1 MASTVGTRLAFEK
14 AKEAIN
20 RAGFSL
26 GQAALSQSYL
36 RLEVGLSTTI
46 TNYQFPVLTN
56 DVSSSNTTSFNTE
69 QRLNLQDAFVCSS
82 IGLFFCKPSSTT
94 ATNFQLV
101 TYPNAR
107 IFSASNTASSL
118 YNWYNSSLSLTV
130 NNRQIVPAYD
140 LYRHYS
146 VPQTQQQTAPYY
158 AANTTDPFVDQQ
170 DGGESAF
177 YPVEPAWVLVGSKQ
191 NTLQVQLNSAMAAVE
206 TNSRAV
212 LILRGHLAQNVT
224 PVR

>member
-1 MASTVGTRLAFEK
+1 MASTVGSRLAFEK

-26 GQAALSQSYL
+26 GQAVLSQSYL
-36 RLEVGLSTTI
+36 RLEVSLSTSI

-69 QRLNLQDAFVCSS
+69 QRLNLQDAFVCSQV
-82 IGLFFCKPSSTT
+82 GLFFCKPSSSTDT
-94 ATNFQLV
+94 SFQLV
-101 TYPNAR
+101 SYPNAS
-107 IFSASNTASSL
+107 IFTTANTATSL
-118 YNWYNSSLSLTV
+118 FNWYNSSLSLTV

-146 VPQTQQQTAPYY
+146 VPQQQTT
-158 AANTTDPFVDQQ
+158 ANADYTTSGINYKDQQ
-170 DGGESAF
+170 DGSASAF
-177 YPVEPAWVLVGSKQ
+177 YPIEPAWVLVGSKQ
-191 NTLQVQLNSAMAAVE
+191 NTLQVQLASAMAAVE
-206 TNSRAV
+206 SNSRAV

>member
-1 MASTVGTRLAFEK
+1 
-14 AKEAIN
+14 
-20 RAGFSL
+20 
-26 GQAALSQSYL
+26 
-36 RLEVGLSTTI
+36 
-46 TNYQFPVLTN
+46 
-56 DVSSSNTTSFNTE
+56 
-69 QRLNLQDAFVCSS
+69 
-82 IGLFFCKPSSTT
+82 LFFCKPSSST

-101 TYPNAR
+101 TYPNAQ
-107 IFSASNTASSL
+107 IFTAANTATSL

-158 AANTTDPFVDQQ
+158 AANTEAFKDQQ

-191 NTLQVQLNSAMAAVE
+191 NTLQVQLPQAMTAVE

-212 LILRGHLAQNVT
+212 LVLRGHLAQNVT

>member
-1 MASTVGTRLAFEK
+1 MATAVGSRLAFEK
-14 AKEAIN
+14 AKQAIN
-20 RAGFSL
+20 NAGFSL
-26 GQAALSQSYL
+26 GQAVLSQSYL
-36 RLEVGLSTTI
+36 RLEVGLSTSI
-46 TNYQFPVLTN
+46 TNYQFPVLVN

-82 IGLFFCKPSSTT
+82 IGLFFCKPSSST

-101 TYPNAR
+101 TYPNAQ
-107 IFSASNTASSL
+107 IFTTANTATSL
-118 YNWYNSSLSLTV
+118 FNWYNSSLTLTV

-158 AANTTDPFVDQQ
+158 AANTEAFKDQQ
-170 DGGESAF
+170 SGADSAF
-177 YPVEPAWVLVGSKQ
+177 YPIEPAWVLVGSKQ
-191 NTLQVQLNSAMAAVE
+191 NTLQVQLPSAMAAVE

>member
-14 AKEAIN
+14 AKQAIN
-20 RAGFSL
+20 TAGFSL
-26 GQAALSQSYL
+26 GQAVLSQSYL
-36 RLEVGLSTTI
+36 RLEVSLSTTI
-46 TNYQFPVLTN
+46 TSYQFPVLTN
-56 DVSSSNTTSFNTE
+56 DVSSSNTSSFNTE

-94 ATNFQLV
+94 ATNFQLF
-101 TYPNAR
+101 TYPNSQN
-107 IFSASNTASSL
+107 FTASNTASSL
-118 YNWYNSSLSLTV
+118 LNWYNSSLTLTV

-146 VPQTQQQTAPYY
+146 VPQQQQVTAPYY
-158 AANTTDPFVDQQ
+158 SANTATFLDQQ
-170 DGGESAF
+170 SGADSAF

-191 NTLQVQLNSAMAAVE
+191 NSLQVQLPQAMAAVE

>member
-1 MASTVGTRLAFEK
+1 MATTVGTRLAFEK

-26 GQAALSQSYL
+26 GQAVLSQSYL
-36 RLEVGLSTTI
+36 RLEVSLSTSV
-46 TNYQFPVLTN
+46 TNYQFPVLQN
-56 DVSSSNTTSFNTE
+56 DVSTSNTTSFNTE
-69 QRLNLQDAFVCSS
+69 RRLALQDSFVCSS
-82 IGLFFCKPSSTT
+82 LFVGFCVPGSST

-101 TYPNAR
+101 TYPNAS
-107 IFSASNTASSL
+107 IFSASNTATSL
-118 YNWYNSSLSLTV
+118 FNWYNSSLSLTV

-146 VPQTQQQTAPYY
+146 VPQQQQTADADY
-158 AANTTDPFVDQQ
+158 TTSNIDYKDQQ
-170 DGGESAF
+170 SGADSGF
-177 YPVEPAWVLVGSKQ
+177 YPIEPAWVLVGSKQ
-191 NTLQVQLNSAMAAVE
+191 NSLQVQLATAMAAVE

-212 LILRGHLAQNVT
+212 IIMRGHLAQNVT

>member
-14 AKEAIN
+14 AKQAIN
-20 RAGFSL
+20 SAGFSL
-26 GQAALSQSYL
+26 GQAVLSQSYL
-36 RLEVGLSTTI
+36 RLEVALSTTI

-82 IGLFFCKPSSTT
+82 IGLFFCKPSSST

-101 TYPNAR
+101 TYPNAQ
-107 IFSASNTASSL
+107 IFSAANTATSL

-158 AANTTDPFVDQQ
+158 AANTEAFKDQQ
-170 DGGESAF
+170 SGADSAF

-191 NTLQVQLNSAMAAVE
+191 NTLQVQLPQAMTAVE

-212 LILRGHLAQNVT
+212 LVLRGHLAQNVT

>member
-1 MASTVGTRLAFEK
+1 MASTVGSRLAFEK

-20 RAGFSL
+20 KAGFSL
-26 GQAALSQSYL
+26 GQAVLSQSYL
-36 RLEVGLSTTI
+36 RLEVSLSTSV

-69 QRLNLQDAFVCSS
+69 QRLNLQDAFVVSQ
-82 IGLFFCKPSSTT
+82 IGLFFAVPGSST
-94 ATNFQLV
+94 ATNFQLA
-101 TYPNAR
+101 TYPNTS
-107 IFSASNTASSL
+107 IFSNSNTATSL

-146 VPQTQQQTAPYY
+146 VPQQQQTADADYTSSGINY
-158 AANTTDPFVDQQ
+158 KDQQ
-170 DGGESAF
+170 DGANSGF
-177 YPVEPAWVLVGSKQ
+177 YPIEPAWVLVGSKQ
-191 NTLQVQLNSAMAAVE
+191 NTLQVQLASAMAAVE
-206 TNSRAV
+206 SNSRAV

>member
-26 GQAALSQSYL
+26 GQAVLSQSYL

-46 TNYQFPVLTN
+46 TSYQFPVLTN

-82 IGLFFCKPSSTT
+82 IGLFFCAPASTT
-94 ATNFQLV
+94 ATNFKLF
-101 TYPNAR
+101 TYPN
-107 IFSASNTASSL
+107 TANFTTTNAAAALLS
-118 YNWYNSSLSLTV
+118 WYNSSLSLTV

-140 LYRHYS
+140 LYRHYY
-146 VPQTQQQTAPYY
+146 VPQQQETLDADYSASGINY
-158 AANTTDPFVDQQ
+158 VDQN
-170 DGGESAF
+170 DGSSSAF

-191 NTLQVQLNSAMAAVE
+191 NVLQVQLQQAMAAVQA
-206 TNSRAV
+206 NSRAV
-212 LILRGHLAQNVT
+212 IIMRGHLAQNVT

>member
-26 GQAALSQSYL
+26 GQAVLSQSYL
-36 RLEVGLSTTI
+36 RLEVSLSTTI
-46 TNYQFPVLTN
+46 TSYQFPVLTN

-69 QRLNLQDAFVCSS
+69 SRLNLQDAFVCSS
-82 IGLFFCKPSSTT
+82 IGLFFCAPASTT
-94 ATNFQLV
+94 ATNFKLF
-101 TYPNAR
+101 TYPN
-107 IFSASNTASSL
+107 TANFTTANAAAALLS
-118 YNWYNSSLSLTV
+118 WYNSSLSLTV

-140 LYRHYS
+140 LYRHYY
-146 VPQTQQQTAPYY
+146 VPQQQETLDADYTGSGINY
-158 AANTTDPFVDQQ
+158 VDQN
-170 DGGESAF
+170 DGSSSGF

-191 NTLQVQLNSAMAAVE
+191 NVLQVQLQQAMAAVQA
-206 TNSRAV
+206 NSRAV
-212 LILRGHLAQNVT
+212 IIMRGHLAQNVT

>member
-26 GQAALSQSYL
+26 GQAVLSQSYL

-46 TNYQFPVLTN
+46 TSYQFPVLTN

-82 IGLFFCKPSSTT
+82 IGLFFCAPASTT
-94 ATNFQLV
+94 ATNFKLF
-101 TYPNAR
+101 TYPN
-107 IFSASNTASSL
+107 TANFTTTNAAAALLS
-118 YNWYNSSLSLTV
+118 WYNSSLSLTV

-140 LYRHYS
+140 LYRHYY
-146 VPQTQQQTAPYY
+146 VPQQQETLDADYTSSGINY
-158 AANTTDPFVDQQ
+158 VDQN
-170 DGGESAF
+170 DGSSSAF

-191 NTLQVQLNSAMAAVE
+191 NVLQVQLQQAMAAVQA
-206 TNSRAV
+206 NSRAV
-212 LILRGHLAQNVT
+212 IIMRGHLAQNVT